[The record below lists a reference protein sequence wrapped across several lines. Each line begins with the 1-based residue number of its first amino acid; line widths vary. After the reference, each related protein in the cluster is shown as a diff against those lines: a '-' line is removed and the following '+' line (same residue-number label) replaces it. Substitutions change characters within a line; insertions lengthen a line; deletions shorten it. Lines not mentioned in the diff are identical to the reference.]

1 VATEHS
7 TPSQYAL
14 RFISGKYQGGE
25 FPLRME
31 REIVI
36 GRSSDLDMVLVED
49 MVSRKHA
56 KIATTGGSV
65 VIQDL
70 GSTNGTFVNGEKV
83 KKIRLKEGDRILIGT
98 SIIKLVSVDP
108 NSVGFQTEAEARAKL
123 ESNAARRSATS
134 GAGRPMSG
142 TIEEIPLPDLLQLLS
157 TSKKSGVVTVRSGQ
171 TIGRVYLRKGQVYY
185 ATIDDNFTVRP
196 DKALFRMLTWNTGS
210 FELEAP
216 DDRQVMEELTESTEA
231 LLMEGMRQLD
241 EIRQVAYDLPPPG
254 SRLAVPTPLAGKLRE
269 LPPEQLDIFQL
280 VLDHGSLNAVLDA
293 YEGSDLEA
301 YRHLAELLRREF
313 VVVT

>member
-1 VATEHS
+1 M
-7 TPSQYAL
+7 PQFAL

-56 KIATTGGSV
+56 KISTVGNQITIA
-65 VIQDL
+65 DM

-83 KKIRLKEGDRILIGT
+83 KKMRLKEGDRILIGT
-98 SIIKLVSVDP
+98 SIIKLVAVD
-108 NSVGFQTEAEARAKL
+108 SSMASASEAEARARL
-123 ESNAARRSATS
+123 DNAAKRQSAQ
-134 GAGRPMSG
+134 GRPMSG
-142 TIEEIPLPDLLQLLS
+142 SVEEIPLPDLLQLLS
-157 TSKKSGVVTVRSGQ
+157 TSKKSGVL
-171 TIGRVYLRKGQVYY
+171 TIRADRGIGKIYLRKGQIYY
-185 ATIDDNFTVRP
+185 ASIDDNFAVRP
-196 DKALFRMLTWNTGS
+196 QKAIYRLLTWVTGT

-216 DDRQVMEELTESTEA
+216 DERQVIEEITESTEA

-241 EIRQVAYDLPPPG
+241 EIHNIEGSAELPPPG
-254 SRLAVPTPLAGKLRE
+254 ARLAIPTPLAGRLRDM
-269 LPPEQLDIFQL
+269 PAEQLDIFQL
-280 VLDHGSLNAVLDA
+280 VLDHGSLQGVLDN

-301 YRHLAELLRREF
+301 YRHLAELLKREF